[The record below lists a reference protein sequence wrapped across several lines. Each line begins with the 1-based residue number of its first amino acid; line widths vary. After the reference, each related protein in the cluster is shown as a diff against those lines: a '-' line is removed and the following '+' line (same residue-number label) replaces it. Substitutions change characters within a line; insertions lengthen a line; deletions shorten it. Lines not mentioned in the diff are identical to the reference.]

1 MSSRN
6 ESGSRVRV
14 YKLLKSTTRARAR
27 AEKIVLKKVNF
38 RPPAPPPISP
48 SPVKSLVPCVV
59 SHLHRSYVNSIYFTE
74 HTLRHTLTLFTS
86 IYFTSCGTTSWR
98 SEECGYSEE

>member
-1 MSSRN
+1 MSSGN
-6 ESGSRVRV
+6 ESGACARV
-14 YKLLKSTTRARAR
+14 YIVEINHIQESPAGGRGARG
-27 AEKIVLKKVNF
+27 ENSKTL
-38 RPPAPPPISP
+38 PPPPHQPFTCQIRVSY
-48 SPVKSLVPCVV
+48 VV

-98 SEECGYSEE
+98 SEECGYRK